1 MCLIGNEKLK
11 RQVNETQPR
20 CWKYY
25 LKQDPRHTNPFIR
38 KIAEKISRK
47 MIQSYIFFLDEEL
60 ANFFDLQYELIR
72 KSALKYLPNLI
83 DILLVD
89 AALRQPNYSSPHYT
103 GQSLGIGII
112 LPNLRAQKL
121 NRALP
126 LASFKKSKEQI
137 ESLLKSTDEAYEQW
151 SR

>member
-1 MCLIGNEKLK
+1 
-11 RQVNETQPR
+11 
-20 CWKYY
+20 
-25 LKQDPRHTNPFIR
+25 
-38 KIAEKISRK
+38 